1 MFSSLEWS
9 LPNTWINMNMPDV
22 WKPFNGSV
30 SFVLLRHQTRW
41 GLKCSTL
48 VMGSSTLMVLTK
60 RSGCVAINAK
70 RLSICPVLLKR
81 KKKISNSP
89 SCAGSMSV
97 GSNPKFKRVGVGLK
111 RVIKQVTFLF
121 LVVRQKTT
129 VKKIR
134 RVKTA
139 GSSPPPHKKA
149 SAGQGSKEQLW
160 KVEKTRNYHQ
170 KRSSPWTK
178 SPRWLVYPTLHWMRG
193 SQADVVEVVG
203 ARSQVEKRTA
213 KVLKAGKF
221 KWVTLTD
228 FKQVMIRGG
237 NRLLDHLCNPPLPLF
252 LP

>member
-48 VMGSSTLMVLTK
+48 VMGSSTLMVSTK

-81 KKKISNSP
+81 KKKISNSS

-97 GSNPKFKRVGVGLK
+97 GSNPKFKWVGVGLK
-111 RVIKQVTFLF
+111 WVIEQVTFSF
-121 LVVRQKTT
+121 LVARQKTI

-134 RVKTA
+134 RVKDSRVIA
-139 GSSPPPHKKA
+139 PHKKA
-149 SAGQGSKEQLW
+149 SAGEGSKEQ
-160 KVEKTRNYHQ
+160 Q
-170 KRSSPWTK
+170 
-178 SPRWLVYPTLHWMRG
+178 
-193 SQADVVEVVG
+193 
-203 ARSQVEKRTA
+203 
-213 KVLKAGKF
+213 
-221 KWVTLTD
+221 
-228 FKQVMIRGG
+228 
-237 NRLLDHLCNPPLPLF
+237 
-252 LP
+252 